1 MQKITQRYK
10 MSTNVKN
17 NVPNLASQGKAS
29 ARIIMSQ
36 TTDHLKNCTD
46 ASDLKR
52 ELRSMCSR
60 FGSIMRLDVLM
71 AKRGETRQAMCFWRM
86 ETPEREDE
94 VMSEFGVGRFAG
106 DLVMIVD
113 LEAGESAAPASSP
126 DASRFY

>member
-1 MQKITQRYK
+1 
-10 MSTNVKN
+10 
-17 NVPNLASQGKAS
+17 
-29 ARIIMSQ
+29 MSQ

-60 FGSIMRLDVLM
+60 FGNIMRLDVLM
-71 AKRGETRQAMCFWRM
+71 AKRGGTRQAMCFWRM

>member
-1 MQKITQRYK
+1 
-10 MSTNVKN
+10 MSHSTE
-17 NVPNLASQGKAS
+17 
-29 ARIIMSQ
+29 
-36 TTDHLKNCTD
+36 HLKNCTD

-71 AKRGETRQAMCFWRM
+71 AKRGGTRQAMCFWRM

-113 LEAGESAAPASSP
+113 LEAGASATPAPDPAAPRP
-126 DASRFY
+126 

>member
-1 MQKITQRYK
+1 
-10 MSTNVKN
+10 
-17 NVPNLASQGKAS
+17 
-29 ARIIMSQ
+29 MSQ
-36 TTDHLKNCTD
+36 STEHLKNRTD

-52 ELRSMCSR
+52 ELRSMCAR

-71 AKRGETRQAMCFWRM
+71 AKRGGTRQAMCFWRM
-86 ETPEREDE
+86 DTPEREDE

-113 LEAGESAAPASSP
+113 LEAGESAAPASGP